1 MGHKPYPRRRVLG
14 ASIVGLAG
22 LALPGGLQALAAEAL
37 PPTPAQTPGPFYPLS
52 YPADAD
58 NDLVHVSGRAEPAK
72 GVVTRIA
79 GRVLGRDGNPVPGA
93 RVEIWQCDVNG
104 RYHHVRDD
112 RAGRPRDDNFQGYGT
127 AVTDER
133 GAYRFLTIRPVPYPG
148 RTPHIH
154 FAVSGGGLHPFVTQ
168 MYIAGEPGNDRDQ
181 LLRSISDP
189 AARARVIVALQP
201 APEIGREALA
211 GTFDIVLGRD
221 AG

>member
-1 MGHKPYPRRRVLG
+1 MAHQPYPRRRVLG

-22 LALPGGLQALAAEAL
+22 LALPGGFQALAAEAL
-37 PPTPAQTPGPFYPLS
+37 PPTSAQTPGPFYPLS

-58 NDLVHVSGRAEPAK
+58 NDLVYVSGRPEPAK
-72 GVVTRIA
+72 GVVTRIT
-79 GRVLGRDGNPVPGA
+79 GRVLDRAGNPMPGA
-93 RVEIWQCDVNG
+93 RVEIWQCDANG
-104 RYHHVRDD
+104 RYHNVSDD
-112 RAGRPRDDNFQGYGT
+112 RTGRPRDDNFQGYGKT
-127 AVTDER
+127 VTDAS

-154 FAVSGGGLHPFVTQ
+154 FAVSGGGPHPFVTQ

-181 LLRSISDP
+181 LLRSIPDP
-189 AARARVIVALQP
+189 AARARITVALQP

-211 GTFDIVLGRD
+211 GTFDIVLG